1 MVNMKNFRCMIL
13 ALVVASLASCNPWED
28 VKKFENGDRSK
39 NLYELLA
46 ANSEVSVFVQALQ
59 ATGYDKKL
67 SADMNYTV
75 FAPSNTALANEVLP
89 TDSLALSKWVQNYLS
104 EKIAYTDNHGKFG
117 ITAIQMLNEK
127 QVAIDS
133 NLVSGASI
141 SKWNIA
147 SKNGVIHILDG
158 VIVERM
164 SIWQY
169 LQALEGNSTV
179 NFIASY
185 NEKVMDMDRSVQI
198 GVTSNGRPK
207 YDTIWTYRNTLLD
220 ATPLA
225 NESATSTFLL
235 LDESA
240 LQALKV
246 KYGKYFTQ
254 KDSTATT
261 RDIMKEITN
270 DMILPYT
277 RIETDGQRY
286 PNTSGVLVD
295 VNASDIDI
303 TGSYTASNG
312 IVYKV
317 SAAKVKMYQNKIKP
331 LYIEAEAYDTR
342 WPDAWQTRP
351 RTWARGGFDVAL
363 KSRTRHSYDWVVR
376 TPIDTIRATN
386 GSDSILYSTTTTYI
400 NNMYDLTY
408 RSNEWPGTNT
418 LGEPNAYISYKPR
431 VYSTAYKIFWKAYDD
446 NSQKVHIDARGVP
459 MEFYQKMYVSFP
471 GERVLTRT
479 SANVI
484 TGNFSSTSKVGFTA
498 NHTIMAAKMRAGENV
513 ESQLVRYKV
522 NQGNTVY
529 PNSYVLYTDAVVVN
543 PTPIT
548 SEDVYGKEGIL
559 KCPYFGQATLFVSNT
574 AMGEFTHSNG
584 TVQSYLQSAKGTNA
598 AGMIFLDYIR
608 LEPQVDPND

>member
-1 MVNMKNFRCMIL
+1 MLIMKNLKCVML
-13 ALVVASLASCNPWED
+13 ALVVATLASCNPWED
-28 VKKFENGDRSK
+28 VKKYDSGDRSK

-46 ANSEVSVFVQALQ
+46 ANPDVSVFVQALRT
-59 ATGYDKKL
+59 TGYDKKL

-75 FAPSNTALANEVLP
+75 FAPNNTALVGVALP
-89 TDSLALSKWVQNYLS
+89 TDTLALGKWVQNYIS
-104 EKIAYTDNHGKFG
+104 EKIAYTDNQGKFG
-117 ITAIQMLNEK
+117 ISSMQMLNEK
-127 QVAIDS
+127 QVTIVS
-133 NLVSGASI
+133 NLVSGAAV
-141 SKWNIA
+141 SKWNIV

-158 VIVERM
+158 AIVERM

-169 LQALEGNSTV
+169 LQTLEGNSTV
-179 NFIASY
+179 DFINSY
-185 NEKVMDMDRSVQI
+185 SEKVMDMDRSVQI
-198 GVTSNGRPK
+198 GVTSNGKPK

-240 LQALKV
+240 LEALKV

-254 KDSTATT
+254 KDSVATLQ
-261 RDIMKEITN
+261 DIMKEITT

-277 RIETDGQRY
+277 RIEADGQRY
-286 PNTSGVLVD
+286 SNTSGVLVD

-317 SAAKVKMYQNKIKP
+317 SAANVKMYQNKIKSDT
-331 LYIEAEAYDTR
+331 IEAENYDAR

-351 RTWARGGFDVAL
+351 RTWARGGYDVAL
-363 KSRTRHSYDWVVR
+363 KSRTRHSYDWVVS
-376 TPIDTIRATN
+376 TPIDTVQASN
-386 GSDSILYSTTTTYI
+386 GSDSIVYSTTTSYI

-408 RSNEWPGTNT
+408 RSNEWPGSNT
-418 LGEPNAYISYKPR
+418 LGEPNAYISYKPK
-431 VYSTAYKIFWKAYDD
+431 VYSTAYKLFWKAYDD
-446 NSQKVHIDARGVP
+446 NSTKSHIDSRGVP
-459 MEFYQKMYVSFP
+459 MVFYQKMYVSFP
-471 GERVLTRT
+471 GEKVLART

-498 NHTIMAAKMRAGENV
+498 NHTIMAAKMIAGENTV
-513 ESQLVRYKV
+513 TQLVRYKV

-529 PNSYVLYTDAVVVN
+529 PNSYVLYTDAVVTN

-548 SEDVYGKEGIL
+548 SEDIYGKEGIL
-559 KCPYFGQATLFVSNT
+559 KCPYYGQATLFVSNT

-584 TVQSYLQSAKGTNA
+584 TVQSYLQSAKGSNA
-598 AGMIFLDYIR
+598 AGMIFLDYII

>member
-1 MVNMKNFRCMIL
+1 MIMKKIKFVIL
-13 ALVVASLASCNPWED
+13 ALIVATLASCNAWED
-28 VKKFENGDRSK
+28 VKKVDSGDRSK
-39 NLYELLA
+39 NLYELLT
-46 ANSEVSVFVQALQ
+46 ANPDVSIFVQALQ
-59 ATGYDKKL
+59 ETGYSEKI

-75 FAPSNTALANEVLP
+75 FAPSNSALANLSLP
-89 TDSLALSKWVQNYLS
+89 TDTPTLTKWVQNYLS
-104 EKIAYTDNHGKFG
+104 EKIVYTDNQGNFD
-117 ITAIQMLNEK
+117 INSILMLNEK
-127 QVAIDS
+127 LVAIDS
-133 NLVSGASI
+133 NLVSGAEV
-141 SKWNIA
+141 SKWNIT

-158 VIVERM
+158 AIVERM
-164 SIWQY
+164 NIWQY
-169 LQALEGNSTV
+169 LQTLEGNPTV
-179 NFIASY
+179 DFIASFS
-185 NEKVMDMDRSVQI
+185 EKVMDLERSVQI
-198 GVTSNGRPK
+198 GVTSDGRPK

-246 KYGKYFTQ
+246 KYGKYFAQ
-254 KDSTATT
+254 KDSLTMVK
-261 RDIMKEITN
+261 DIMKEITT
-270 DMILPYT
+270 DMILRYT
-277 RIETDGQRY
+277 RIESDGQRY

-303 TGSYTASNG
+303 TGSYIASNG

-317 SAAKVKMYQNKIKP
+317 SAANVKMYQNKINP
-331 LYIEAEAYDTR
+331 LAIEGENYDTR

-351 RTWARGGFDVAL
+351 RTWASGGFDVAL
-363 KSRTRHSYDWVVR
+363 KSRTRHSYDWVVS
-376 TPIDTIRATN
+376 TPIDTIPASN
-386 GSDSILYSTTTTYI
+386 GSDSIVYSTTTTYI
-400 NNMYDLTY
+400 NNLYDLTY
-408 RSNEWPGTNT
+408 RSNEWPGSNT

-431 VYSTAYKIFWKAYDD
+431 MYSTAYKIFWKAYDD

-459 MEFYQKMYVSFP
+459 MVYYQKMYVSFP
-471 GERVLTRT
+471 GEKVLART

-498 NHTIMAAKMRAGENV
+498 NHTIMAARMRAGENV
-513 ESQLVRYKV
+513 ETQLVRYKV

-529 PNSYVLYTDAVVVN
+529 PNSYVLYTDAVITN

-559 KCPYFGQATLFVSNT
+559 KCPYFGQAMLFVSNT

-584 TVQSYLQSAKGTNA
+584 TVQSYLQSAKGSNA
-598 AGMIFLDYIR
+598 AGMIFLDFIR